1 MNLFLIVAI
10 LLLLLGIVG
19 SFTPALPGALIS
31 GIGIF
36 IYWWS
41 TGYTEPGTLFLTIT
55 AVLTVFALLVDWFA
69 GAITAK
75 IGGASNKTSFMAG
88 IAGVLGFIFLGG
100 PLGVLIAV
108 GGTVFIREYLKHGEI
123 KKARKSALYSALGF
137 FASAFMQVLI
147 TSVLLV
153 GFLVT
158 LVF

>member
-1 MNLFLIVAI
+1 MNIFLIVAI
-10 LLLLLGIVG
+10 LLLLLGILG
-19 SFTPALPGALIS
+19 SFTPAVPGALLS
-31 GIGIF
+31 GAGVF

-41 TGYTEPGTLFLTIT
+41 TGYTEPGTVFLAIT
-55 AVLTVFALLVDWFA
+55 GVLTAFALMVDWFA

-108 GGTVFIREYLKHGEI
+108 GGTVFIREYLKHGNMQ
-123 KKARKSALYSALGF
+123 KARKSALYSALGF

-147 TSVLLV
+147 TSFLLV
-153 GFLVT
+153 GFLLT